1 MVLATNLLFLT
12 GCASTSTLDWLR
24 DEHATAIAEDLA
36 IAVATRVA
44 RTDAPVFVS
53 EMPLRD
59 HFESAIRAQ
68 GYAVAAVPDDAIE
81 ISGLGER
88 IPPNT
93 WHVGLDVDDGIR
105 IHRLYRID
113 QDDVQAL
120 SSVSVGDHSSEDHAT
135 LDLDATSWHLRSL
148 HTPRPPTPIAV
159 RPLKPEPAPLPPTS
173 NDDAFEPEP
182 SSEPPPSIESP
193 STAPEPVTT
202 GSSVCPSANGAVL
215 FHVGSLK
222 RNLDTILARCGW
234 TISRWPSDALNDRL
248 VVDWIVEKAT
258 TVYVESVDELLAGLG
273 VAYGLHAEIDED
285 AREIA
290 FTLDDES

>member
-36 IAVATRVA
+36 IAFATRVA
-44 RTDAPVFVS
+44 RTDAPVFVA

-120 SSVSVGDHSSEDHAT
+120 SSVSVGDHPTQDEAP
-135 LDLDATSWHLRSL
+135 LDLNATSWHLRSL
-148 HTPRPPTPIAV
+148 HTPRPPKPLPV
-159 RPLKPEPAPLPPTS
+159 RPPKPEPAPLPPAS
-173 NDDAFEPEP
+173 NDDAIEPEP
-182 SSEPPPSIESP
+182 SFAPPPSIESP
-193 STAPEPVTT
+193 STAPEPVAT
-202 GSSVCPSANGAVL
+202 GASVCPSANGAVL

-222 RNLDTILARCGW
+222 HNLDTILARCGW
-234 TISRWPSDALNDRL
+234 TVTAWPSDTLNDHL
-248 VVDWIVEKAT
+248 IVDWIVREAT
-258 TVYVESVDELLAGLG
+258 TVYVTSVEDLLAGLN
-273 VAYGLHAEIDED
+273 ATYGLHAEIDED

-290 FTLDDES
+290 FSMDDES